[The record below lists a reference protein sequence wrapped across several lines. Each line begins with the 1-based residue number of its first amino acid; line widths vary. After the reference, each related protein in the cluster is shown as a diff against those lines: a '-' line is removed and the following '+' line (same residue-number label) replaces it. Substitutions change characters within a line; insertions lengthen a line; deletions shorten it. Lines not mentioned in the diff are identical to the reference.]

1 MHVDAPVADLVVDE
15 LLLEQGGL
23 LKAGEPEEKKDDDN
37 QEVSQESNL
46 RTALPL
52 TQLSDLR

>member
-23 LKAGEPEEKKDDDN
+23 LKAGEPEEKKGDDN

>member
-1 MHVDAPVADLVVDE
+1 MHVDAPVADLVVDV

-37 QEVSQESNL
+37 QEVNQESNL

>member
-1 MHVDAPVADLVVDE
+1 MHVDAPVADLVVDV

>member
-15 LLLEQGGL
+15 SLLEEGGL

-37 QEVSQESNL
+37 QEVNQESNL

>member
-1 MHVDAPVADLVVDE
+1 MHVDAPVADLVVDVF
-15 LLLEQGGL
+15 LLEQGGL

-37 QEVSQESNL
+37 QEVSQQSNL

>member
-15 LLLEQGGL
+15 PLLEQGGL
-23 LKAGEPEEKKDDDN
+23 LKAGEPEEEKDDDN

>member
-1 MHVDAPVADLVVDE
+1 MHVDAPVADLVVDVF
-15 LLLEQGGL
+15 LLEQGGL

-37 QEVSQESNL
+37 QEVNQESNL